1 VVKVGLV
8 VIVVFLLSAIFAPL
22 IAPHNPNA
30 RNVVYGV
37 DVLQSPSWSHPLGT
51 DTEGRD
57 TLSRLVY
64 ASRPALII
72 GVSVAAIAAIVGG
85 LLGLVAGFLGGW
97 VNFLIMRVMDAVVA
111 IPIFLLALAVA
122 WLLGDGMRN
131 VILALTVG
139 MVPVFAW
146 AMRGIVLGTKQ
157 DDEVLGLRSDRGRHR
172 LALFTHVFRN
182 CLRPFMVL
190 MVTMVSAVVL
200 VESGLSFL
208 GAEAGWGS
216 MINDGRMYLTT
227 NPLLM
232 LAPGLVI
239 TLVVFALYVVGDGL
253 RNMLD
258 FRPRGIT

>member
-1 VVKVGLV
+1 
-8 VIVVFLLSAIFAPL
+8 
-22 IAPHNPNA
+22 
-30 RNVVYGV
+30 
-37 DVLQSPSWSHPLGT
+37 
-51 DTEGRD
+51 
-57 TLSRLVY
+57 
-64 ASRPALII
+64 
-72 GVSVAAIAAIVGG
+72 
-85 LLGLVAGFLGGW
+85 
-97 VNFLIMRVMDAVVA
+97 
-111 IPIFLLALAVA
+111 
-122 WLLGDGMRN
+122 
-131 VILALTVG
+131 
-139 MVPVFAW
+139 
-146 AMRGIVLGTKQ
+146 
-157 DDEVLGLRSDRGRHR
+157 
-172 LALFTHVFRN
+172 
-182 CLRPFMVL
+182 MVL